1 LNIFG
6 DYRLPMR
13 KVILP
18 FFLICFYSHVIAQE
32 QGKRSIRI
40 TVLNEQKNT
49 LPGST
54 VYLLTP
60 DSVVIHSGAA
70 NASGMIEFLNLSA
83 GKYRVRAS
91 QTGHEDGYSPWI
103 DLEKNVSFSDI
114 ITLKPKS
121 GLLQDVTVV
130 SKKPAIQ
137 FLPDKTVIN
146 PEANITNAG
155 ATVMDILE
163 KSPGITV
170 GKDGSIIM
178 KGKPAVTVLIDGK
191 PTQLSGA
198 DLQAYLSGI
207 SASQIDVV
215 ELIENPGAKYDAS
228 GNAGIIN
235 IKTKAT
241 RQKGFNG
248 SMNLSVGQGFYPKT
262 GNSINLNY
270 RNGRVNWF
278 LNYGVRA
285 SYEKQ
290 NMYTLRKY
298 FDTNNEDSVLLEQPN
313 FSKNS
318 AVGNNLKTGFDF
330 FVNKQTTLGLVFT
343 GGIFD
348 RKATSLATI
357 DWMDPGHHIDSSI
370 NTWGENNRKFKRG
383 GVNFNIK
390 HKIDES
396 SELAA
401 DLDYVKF
408 TINGDQN
415 YQTQL
420 VGPGNNISATKG
432 NIPSKL
438 NIVTAKID
446 YSKRFKQVLLETGL
460 KTAINKT
467 DNLAEYYYSDNN
479 INWQPDLSRSNHF
492 LYDEKISA
500 AYASVDVEKGKW
512 HWQTG
517 LRYELTSYKAHQLGN
532 AIVKDSAFKRNY
544 GSLFP
549 TAFVSYQADS
559 NNMFTFRLGRRIDR
573 PAFQNLNP
581 FLITLN
587 KYTYEAGNPFIKP
600 QYTWAFALAHTYK
613 QLLTTEFSYSY
624 LNDYF
629 SQIFIIDSNS
639 SNVNK
644 NIIIYTRGNV
654 GSFQNFGISETFQ
667 KSLTKWWNLTAVAVF
682 NYKIIKGVVWAPIKA
697 EVGQLNISLN
707 NQFQLKKGWGFEIS
721 GYYQTRS
728 QIDLQEWLKPQGE
741 LDLGVSK
748 QILKNKG
755 SLKLSIRDVT
765 YFQNYSG
772 RSTFQ
777 NAYEPFE
784 VRWDSRV
791 ARLSFSWRFG
801 KAMKPVNRSEG
812 GATDEIN
819 RAGSGN

>member
-1 LNIFG
+1 
-6 DYRLPMR
+6 MR

-18 FFLICFYSHVIAQE
+18 FLLLCVYSYALAQE
-32 QGKRSIRI
+32 QGKRSISI
-40 TVLNEQKNT
+40 IVANEQKNP

-54 VYLLTP
+54 VYLLTL
-60 DSVVIHSGAA
+60 DSLVIHSGAA
-70 NASGMIEFLNLSA
+70 NASGVMEFIDLKA

-91 QTGHEDGYSPWI
+91 QTGHDDGYSPWI
-103 DLEKNVSFSDI
+103 DLEKNTSFSDV

-121 GLLQDVTVV
+121 GLLSDVTVV
-130 SKKPAIQ
+130 SKKPFIQ

-207 SASQIDVV
+207 SASQVEVV

-235 IKTKAT
+235 IKTKAN

-278 LNYGVRA
+278 LNYGIRA
-285 SYEKQ
+285 SNEKQ
-290 NMYTLRKY
+290 NLYTLRKY
-298 FDTNNEDSVLLEQPN
+298 FNINQEDSILLEQPN

-318 AVGNNLKTGFDF
+318 VFGNNLKTGFDF
-330 FVNKQTTLGLVFT
+330 FVSDQTTLGLVFT

-348 RKATSLATI
+348 RNARSFAAI
-357 DWMDPGHHIDSSI
+357 EWMDPNYNIDSSI
-370 NTWGENNRKFKRG
+370 NTWGENNLNFKRG
-383 GVNFNIK
+383 GINVNAK
-390 HKIDES
+390 HKIDKN
-396 SELAA
+396 SELTI
-401 DLDYVKF
+401 DIDYVRF
-408 TINGDQN
+408 AINGDQN

-420 VGPGNNISATKG
+420 VAPGSNISATKG
-432 NIPSKL
+432 NIPSRL
-438 NIVTAKID
+438 NIVTGKAD
-446 YSKRFKQVLLETGL
+446 YSRRFNKFLLESGL

-467 DNLAEYYYSDNN
+467 NNLAEYYFYDNN
-479 INWQPDLSRSNHF
+479 NWQPDLSRSNHF

-500 AYASVDVEKGKW
+500 VYTSVDAEQGKW

-517 LRYELTSYKAHQLGN
+517 IRYEFTSYKAHQLGN
-532 AIVKDSAFKRNY
+532 AVVKDSAFKRNY

-559 NNMFTFRLGRRIDR
+559 NNIITFRLGRRIDR
-573 PAFQNLNP
+573 PPFQYLNP
-581 FLITLN
+581 FLTTLN
-587 KYTYEAGNPFIKP
+587 KYTYEGGNPYIRP
-600 QYTWAFALAHTYK
+600 QYTWNFALAHTYK

-624 LNDYF
+624 LRDYF
-629 SQIFIIDSNS
+629 SQLFIIDSNS
-639 SNVNK
+639 SNVNR

-654 GSFQNFGISETFQ
+654 GSFQNFGITETFQ
-667 KSLTKWWNLTAVAVF
+667 WPVTKWWSMTAVAVF
-682 NYKIIKGVVWAPIKA
+682 NHKIIKGVVWAPIKA
-697 EVGQLNISLN
+697 EVNQLNVSLN
-707 NQFQLKKGWGFEIS
+707 NQFQLKNGWGFELS
-721 GYYQTRS
+721 GYYQTKS

-741 LDLGVSK
+741 LDMGISK
-748 QILKNKG
+748 QIMKNKG
-755 SLKLSIRDVT
+755 SLKLSVRDIT

-772 RSTFQ
+772 YSTFQ

-784 VRWDSRV
+784 AKWDSRV
-791 ARLSFSWRFG
+791 VRLSFSWRFG

-819 RAGSGN
+819 RAGNGN

>member
-1 LNIFG
+1 M
-6 DYRLPMR
+6 Y
-13 KVILP
+13 KVILSS
-18 FFLICFYSHVIAQE
+18 FLICFYTHVHAQE
-32 QGKRSIRI
+32 QGKLSIRI
-40 TVLNEQKNT
+40 TVVNEQRKL

-60 DSVVIHSGAA
+60 DSVVIHSGVA
-70 NASGMIEFLNLSA
+70 NASGIIEFMDLNA
-83 GKYRVRAS
+83 GRYRARAS
-91 QTGHEDGYSPWI
+91 QTGYEDGYSTWI
-103 DLEKNVSFSDI
+103 DPEKKVSFSDTI
-114 ITLKPKS
+114 LLKSKS

-130 SKKPAIQ
+130 SKKPFIQ

-207 SASQIDVV
+207 SASQVDVV

-235 IKTKAT
+235 IKTKAN
-241 RQKGFNG
+241 RLKGFNG
-248 SMNLSVGQGFYPKT
+248 SMNLSIGQGFYPKT

-278 LNYGVRA
+278 LNYGIRA
-285 SYEKQ
+285 SNEMQ
-290 NMYTLRKY
+290 NLYTLRKY
-298 FDTNNEDSVLLEQPN
+298 FNSNHEDSVLLEQPN

-330 FVNKQTTLGLVFT
+330 FVSKQTTLGLVFT
-343 GGIFD
+343 GGIFN
-348 RKATSLATI
+348 RNARSSNTI
-357 DWMDPGHHIDSSI
+357 DWMDSNYHIDSSI
-370 NTWGENNRKFKRG
+370 NTSGENDVEFKRA
-383 GVNFNIK
+383 GVNINGK
-390 HKIDES
+390 HKIDDK
-396 SELAA
+396 SELTA
-401 DLDYVKF
+401 DLDYVRF
-408 TINGDQN
+408 AINGNQN

-420 VGPGNNISATKG
+420 VAPGSTVSATKG
-432 NIPSKL
+432 NTPSRL
-438 NIVTAKID
+438 NIVTAKVD
-446 YSKRFKQVLLETGL
+446 YSRRFKSFLLESGL

-467 DNLAEYYYSDNN
+467 DNLADYYYYDNN
-479 INWQPDLSRSNHF
+479 NWQPDLSRSNHF

-500 AYASVDVEKGKW
+500 AYASVDAEKGKW

-532 AIVKDSAFKRNY
+532 AVVKDSAFKRNY

-559 NNMFTFRLGRRIDR
+559 NNMLTFRLGRRIDR
-573 PAFQNLNP
+573 PPFQYLNP
-581 FLITLN
+581 FLTTLN
-587 KYTYEAGNPFIKP
+587 KYTYEGGNPYINP
-600 QYTWAFALAHTYK
+600 QYTWNFALAHTYK
-613 QLLTTEFSYSY
+613 QMLTTEFSFSY
-624 LNDYF
+624 LRDYF

-654 GSFQNFGISETFQ
+654 GSFQNFGITETFQ
-667 KSLTKWWNLTAVAVF
+667 RPVTKWWNLTAVAVF

-697 EVGQLNISLN
+697 EVGQLNVSLN
-707 NQFQLKKGWGFEIS
+707 NQFQLKKGWGFELS
-721 GYYQTRS
+721 GYYQTKS

-741 LDLGVSK
+741 LDLGISK
-748 QILKNKG
+748 QIMKNKG
-755 SLKLSIRDVT
+755 SLKLSVRDIT

-772 RSTFQ
+772 YSTFQ
-777 NAYEPFE
+777 NAYEPFT
-784 VRWDSRV
+784 VKWDSRV

-819 RAGSGN
+819 RAGNGN